1 MPSMIVFIG
10 LQTRTVYV
18 NGQMETALGKP
29 MLQRLVLKAVDCA
42 TLRKGKKMKKHK
54 MVSFSGL
61 ININIGGIV
70 YM

>member
-10 LQTRTVYV
+10 LQTRTVSV

-42 TLRKGKKMKKHK
+42 TLRKGRMKKHK